1 MLITLLI
8 APQISMYKIWHKT
21 VNIVMH
27 GIWAQA
33 MKAEVK
39 FNSPNIV
46 YPAILVYIS
55 LSVLS
60 VRLTAIFQVE

>member
-1 MLITLLI
+1 
-8 APQISMYKIWHKT
+8 
-21 VNIVMH
+21 MH